1 MSKKANENLPIKTD
15 FIPNWYLRATPEQ
28 REALDAIDVCFGVN
42 PDQPLLIADASNIG
56 RFALSRG
63 WTQVTSR
70 NPAIEIYEHTK
81 PDQQIQVPISGH
93 IDDQVFMLAEV
104 LVRLAAAESL
114 TLDEL
119 RVALGIERT
128 TGI

>member
-1 MSKKANENLPIKTD
+1 MTSKKTDKDLPIRTD
-15 FIPNWYLRATPEQ
+15 FIPRWYLRATPEE
-28 REALDAIDVCFGVN
+28 RKAMDAMDVCFGVN
-42 PDQPLLIADASNIG
+42 PDQEQSNAGASAIG

-63 WTQVTSR
+63 WTYVASR
-70 NPAIEIYEHTK
+70 NPALEIYEHRN

-104 LVRLAAAESL
+104 LVRLATIESL

-119 RVALGIERT
+119 RVALGFDRSP
-128 TGI
+128 